1 MRFTASSADLLEHLQ
16 NISRVINSKNILPIL
31 DHFLFK
37 IEGDKLEMTASDLET
52 TIVTSMPIADVEGQG
67 SICVMA
73 QRLLN
78 TLKEFADQP
87 LTFEINTDN
96 LRMEM
101 ITETGHYDFTGE
113 SADQYPELPVLEGDI
128 NTIVFPAKD
137 LQYNL
142 DSVTFAAST
151 DDSRPQMTGICF
163 DINTEMT
170 TVVATDSHKMVRIR
184 NKEIKGQNNATF
196 ILPRKPNSLVRN
208 LLAKEDMD
216 VEISFDRS
224 NIHFQLSR
232 YTLVCRQV
240 EGKYPAYNSVIPT
253 TNEFKLIVKRD
264 SFIKTLRRVA
274 VYSNADNNLVKL
286 DLNEG
291 LINVSAQDIDYSIS
305 AEEKFA
311 CQYDGKPM
319 AIGFKSPF
327 LLEILSNIKTE
338 EVEFDLQDPQRATL
352 LFPFNDENSEK
363 RELLMLIMPIMI

>member
-1 MRFTASSADLLEHLQ
+1 MKFTASSADLLEHLQ
-16 NISRVINSKNILPIL
+16 NISRVINSKNTLPIL

-52 TIVTSMPIADVEGQG
+52 TIVTSMPIADVEGEG

-73 QRLLN
+73 QRLLS

-87 LTFEINTDN
+87 LTFDINLDN

-113 SADQYPELPVLEGDI
+113 SAEQYPELPELEGNI
-128 NTIVFPAKD
+128 NAVVFPAKD

-142 DSVTFAAST
+142 DSVAFAAST
-151 DDSRPQMTGICF
+151 DDSRPQMAGIGF
-163 DINTEMT
+163 DISTEMT

-184 NKEIKGQNNATF
+184 NKQIKGQNNAMF
-196 ILPRKPNSLVRN
+196 ILPRKPTSLVRN

-216 VEISFDRS
+216 VEIRFDRS
-224 NIHFQLSR
+224 NIHFQMSN
-232 YTLVCRQV
+232 YTMVCRQV

-253 TNEFKLIVKRD
+253 NNQYKLIVKRD
-264 SFIKTLRRVA
+264 SFIRTLRRVA

-286 DLNEG
+286 DITDG
-291 LINVSAQDIDYSIS
+291 MITVSAQDVDYSIS

-311 CQYDGKPM
+311 CQYDGEPM
-319 AIGFKSPF
+319 TIGFKSPF
-327 LLEILSNIKTE
+327 FLEILNNLKTE
-338 EVEFDLQDPQRATL
+338 EVEIDLQDPQRATL
-352 LFPFNDENSEK
+352 LFPFNSEDSEK